1 MVNCE
6 GKVVQKGQSVFKD
19 TNIKII
25 TESQQHLGA
34 VIGLETFKQ
43 KYVQEKIYQWIKDL
57 HVLCKIAWCEP
68 QAAYSGF
75 IKGFNHKT
83 MFLLYRLAFH
93 KVVKTNRYNR
103 NRMRFT
109 TLCNKRCFHYNE
121 YS

>member
-6 GKVVQKGQSVFKD
+6 GKVVQKAQSVLRD

-83 MFLLYRLAFH
+83 MFLLYRLAFT
-93 KVVKTNRYNR
+93 K
-103 NRMRFT
+103 
-109 TLCNKRCFHYNE
+109 L
-121 YS
+121 